1 VKRLVEESIQKTRN
15 LSHEL
20 SPTLARTAGLVEAL
34 SWLARNLEEQLGLKV
49 ELAAETIPDPE
60 NPSLKTFLYRAA
72 HELLFNT
79 FKHAQV
85 ETARVSISKK
95 DDRLTL
101 TVSDHGKGFD
111 PALTASSDTSTGLGL
126 LSIRERA
133 RFFRGNLEIES
144 EPDQGSRF
152 VLTVPV
158 A

>member
-95 DDRLTL
+95 DDRLT
-101 TVSDHGKGFD
+101 VSDHGKGFD